1 MSQKL
6 RQDKI
11 LHILENRKFV
21 TVRELIDILQYS
33 SATVNRDLNEMQLLG
48 LVKRHRGGVE
58 LAQYNGLPPLYSRQ
72 LYQKAEKRRIA
83 EEAARLVRDG
93 DTLFLNGGTTVQYMA
108 PHLLAK
114 KELTVITNSLHLAI
128 ELGNAPFRVICLGG
142 CVTERPHV
150 LYGEDTLENVMKYR
164 ADKLFFSQ
172 GAITERGEMEGSL
185 LEKLMIKNSTE
196 AWLLTDR
203 TKLTDRLPEVMGDFS
218 ALRGVIS
225 DFAFSQETVAAF
237 PNTAFVTVK
246 IS

>member
-21 TVRELIDILQYS
+21 TVGELIDILQYS
-33 SATVNRDLNEMQLLG
+33 SATINRDLNEMQLLG

-58 LAQYNGLPPLYSRQ
+58 LAQHNGLPPLYSRQ
-72 LYQKAEKRRIA
+72 LYRKAEKRRIA

-93 DTLFLNGGTTVQYMA
+93 DTLFLNGGTTVQYMV
-108 PHLLAK
+108 PYLHAK

-128 ELGNAPFRVICLGG
+128 ELGSAPFRVICLGG
-142 CVTERPHV
+142 CVIERPHV

-172 GAITERGEMEGSL
+172 GAITERGEIEGGL
-185 LEKLMIKNSTE
+185 LEKLMIRNSTE

-203 TKLTDRLPEVMGDFS
+203 TKLTDRLPEVMCDFS
-218 ALRGVIS
+218 ALTGVIA
-225 DFAFSQETVAAF
+225 DFVFAEETKEAF
-237 PNTAFVTVK
+237 PHTQFICTEK
-246 IS
+246 S